1 MSGTQRATL
10 VDLAKFRLERNGGLL
25 ATHELPPYWAG
36 VLAGLRA
43 AEGVRAGQVIDLAEW
58 VKKTKVTS

>member
-1 MSGTQRATL
+1 MNTSHRATL
-10 VDLAKFRLERNGGLL
+10 TDLAKFRLERNAGLL
-25 ATHELPPYWAG
+25 APHELPPYWAG

-43 AEGVRAGQVIDLAEW
+43 AEGVRANQVIDLAEW